1 VQEPEEEEHSMLPV
15 VGVPKTVQRLMR
27 PYRDLFRRSEGFEY
41 VSRYVTGLLVSPN
54 KTSQGIYAAQ
64 VWEGDQ
70 PGYRTMHEA
79 VFEAGWKAEELL
91 PRHRQLIAPEHRNR
105 GREVISLDW
114 TLVHHERGPHIYG
127 VTKSYDYVDRRMG
140 RFQTTVTAV
149 VANRQLIDG
158 IGVQIQEPDISKEE
172 EVYLKATVQASYEQ
186 MEQARTRLLE
196 LLHHVEHKLAYKK
209 RTEIVVEMV
218 QQLEEEGNF
227 PQADYAFDNGVLTI
241 ELTRLIESKGK
252 HWVSE
257 IESSRL
263 ILWQDEWRRIDEV
276 ARELREQHPESFRRV
291 SVRCRNGAQKEFW
304 AFTKTVRLK
313 KYARKRIV
321 IVHEQA
327 DLCDPPRFLV
337 TDAVHWESGRII
349 ETWSFRWAAE
359 VFHEF
364 SKQGTGLE
372 AAQVRNEEAVN
383 RHLRLSCLAQSI
395 LQRTPTVVST
405 SEQFAFAKGT
415 VTFGQ
420 RCRAITREVFSSLLS
435 VAQRLFAGGYSCE
448 QITEAL
454 MPA

>member
-1 VQEPEEEEHSMLPV
+1 MLPV
-15 VGVPKTVQRLMR
+15 VEVPKTVQQQMC

-54 KTSQGIYAAQ
+54 KALQGRYANQ
-64 VWEGDQ
+64 VWEENR
-70 PGYRTMHEA
+70 PGYRAMHEA
-79 VFEAGWKAEELL
+79 VFEAGWNADELL
-91 PRHRQLIAPEHRNR
+91 PRHRRLIASEHQNR

-127 VTKSYDYVDRRMG
+127 VTKSYDYVERRMAQ
-140 RFQTTVTAV
+140 FQTTVTAV
-149 VANRQLIDG
+149 VANRHLIDG
-158 IGVQIQEPDISKEE
+158 VDVRIQEPDVSKEE
-172 EVYLKATVQASYEQ
+172 EEYLKATVQASYEQ
-186 MEQARTRLLE
+186 MGQARTRLLE

-218 QQLEEEGNF
+218 AQLEEEGNF
-227 PQADYAFDNGVLTI
+227 PRADYAFDNGVLTLD
-241 ELTRLIESKGK
+241 LTRLIESKGK

-263 ILWQDEWRRIDEV
+263 ILWKEEWQRVNEV
-276 ARELREQHPESFRRV
+276 ATELRQQHPESFRRV
-291 SVRCRNGAQKEFW
+291 VVRCRNGEQKEFW

-313 KYARKRIV
+313 KYARKRLAM
-321 IVHEQA
+321 VHERA
-327 DLCDPPRFLV
+327 DLSDTPRFLL
-337 TDAVHWESGRII
+337 TDAVHWESGRMI

-364 SKQGTGLE
+364 SKQGCGLE

-395 LQRTPTVVST
+395 LQRTPTIAST

-415 VTFGQ
+415 ITFGQ
-420 RCRAITREVFSSLLS
+420 RCRAITREVFSALLS
-435 VAQRLFAGGYSCE
+435 VAQRLFASGYSCA
-448 QITEAL
+448 QVTEAL

>member
-1 VQEPEEEEHSMLPV
+1 MLPV
-15 VGVPKTVQRLMR
+15 VEVPKTVQQQMC

-54 KTSQGIYAAQ
+54 KTLQGRYANQ
-64 VWEGDQ
+64 VWEENR
-70 PGYRTMHEA
+70 PGYRAMHEA
-79 VFEAGWKAEELL
+79 VFEAGWNADELL
-91 PRHRQLIAPEHRNR
+91 PRHRRLIASEHQNR

-127 VTKSYDYVDRRMG
+127 VTKSYDYVERRMAQ
-140 RFQTTVTAV
+140 FQTTVTAV
-149 VANRQLIDG
+149 VANRHLIDG
-158 IGVQIQEPDISKEE
+158 VDVRIQEPDVSKEE
-172 EVYLKATVQASYEQ
+172 EEYLKATVQASYEQ
-186 MEQARTRLLE
+186 MGQARTRLLE

-218 QQLEEEGNF
+218 AQLEEEGNF
-227 PQADYAFDNGVLTI
+227 PRADYAFDNGVLTLD
-241 ELTRLIESKGK
+241 LTRLIESKGK

-263 ILWQDEWRRIDEV
+263 ILWKEEWQRVNEV
-276 ARELREQHPESFRRV
+276 ATELRQQHPESFRRV
-291 SVRCRNGAQKEFW
+291 VVRCRNGEQKEFW

-313 KYARKRIV
+313 KYARKRLAM
-321 IVHEQA
+321 VHERA
-327 DLCDPPRFLV
+327 DLSDTPRFLL
-337 TDAVHWESGRII
+337 TDAVHWESGRMI

-364 SKQGTGLE
+364 SKQGCGLE

-395 LQRTPTVVST
+395 LQRTPTIAST

-415 VTFGQ
+415 ITFGQ
-420 RCRAITREVFSSLLS
+420 RCRAITREVFSALLS
-435 VAQRLFAGGYSCE
+435 VAQRLFASGYSCA
-448 QITEAL
+448 QVTEAL

>member
-1 VQEPEEEEHSMLPV
+1 MLPV
-15 VGVPKTVQRLMR
+15 VGVPQTVQRQMR

-64 VWEGDQ
+64 VWDGDG
-70 PGYRTMHEA
+70 PSYRAMHEA
-79 VFEAGWKAEELL
+79 VFEAGWDAEALL
-91 PRHRQLIAPEHRNR
+91 PRHRKLIAPEHRNR

-127 VTKSYDYVDRRMG
+127 VTKSYDYVERRMAQ
-140 RFQTTVTAV
+140 FQTTVTAV
-149 VANRQLIDG
+149 IANRQLIDG
-158 IGVQIQEPDISKEE
+158 IDAQIQVPNVSKEE

-196 LLHHVEHKLAYKK
+196 LLHHLEHKLAYKK

-218 QQLEEEGNF
+218 KQLEEEGNF

-257 IESSRL
+257 LESSRH
-263 ILWQDEWRRIDEV
+263 ILWHDQGRRIEEV
-276 ARELREQHPESFRRV
+276 AKELREQHPESFRKV
-291 SVRCRNGAQKEFW
+291 LVRCRNGEQKEFW

-313 KYARKRIV
+313 RYERKRIAM
-321 IVHEQA
+321 VHERA
-327 DLCDPPRFLV
+327 DLTDNPRFLV
-337 TDAVHWESGRII
+337 TDALHWESGRMV

-372 AAQVRNEEAVN
+372 AAQVRNEEAVK
-383 RHLRLSCLAQSI
+383 RHLRLSCLAQS
-395 LQRTPTVVST
+395 LRQRTPTVVST

-415 VTFGQ
+415 ITFGQ

-435 VAQRLFAGGYSCE
+435 VAQRLFAGGYSCH
-448 QITEAL
+448 QVTEAL

>member
-1 VQEPEEEEHSMLPV
+1 MLPV
-15 VGVPKTVQRLMR
+15 VGVPQTVQRQMR

-64 VWEGDQ
+64 VWEGDG
-70 PGYRTMHEA
+70 PSYRAMHEA
-79 VFEAGWKAEELL
+79 VFEAGWEAEELL
-91 PRHRQLIAPEHRNR
+91 PRHRRLIAPEHRNR

-114 TLVHHERGPHIYG
+114 TLGHHERGPHIYG
-127 VTKSYDYVDRRMG
+127 VAKSYDYVARRMG

-149 VANRQLIDG
+149 IANRQLIDG
-158 IGVQIQEPDISKEE
+158 VGVQIQEPDVGKEE
-172 EVYLKATVQASYEQ
+172 EEYLKATVQASYEQ
-186 MEQARTRLLE
+186 MEEARTRLLE
-196 LLHHVEHKLAYKK
+196 LLHHLEHKLAYKE

-218 QQLEEEGNF
+218 TQLEEEGQF
-227 PQADYAFDNGVLTI
+227 PQADYAFDNGVLTL

-252 HWVSE
+252 HWVSAL
-257 IESSRL
+257 ESSRH
-263 ILWQDEWRRIDEV
+263 ILWQEQWQRIDDV
-276 ARELREQHPESFRRV
+276 ATALRQHHPESFRKV
-291 SVRCRNGAQKEFW
+291 LVRCRNGERKEFW

-313 KYARKRIV
+313 RYGRERVA
-321 IVHEQA
+321 IVHECS
-327 DLCDPPRFLV
+327 DLTDTPRFLV
-337 TDAVHWESGRII
+337 TDAVHWESGRMI

-364 SKQGTGLE
+364 SKQATGLE

-383 RHLRLSCLAQSI
+383 RHLRLSCLAQSF

-415 VTFGQ
+415 STFGQ

-435 VAQRLFAGGYSCE
+435 VAHRLFADGYSCA
-448 QITEAL
+448 QVTEAL